1 MEMMTNGRR
10 IDTRSEPSP
19 ARPMFLSFT
28 RRARTMG
35 RPPGLLRPRRTQ
47 RMALGEVLSH
57 DLVDLRLAVRL
68 ETHIDALQKSVALH
82 DDIETPGLLRVAE
95 DLFEIADRGL
105 KCRAPI
111 DCHQSIA
118 RLEVGAI
125 RRAVGNY
132 RLDGQSRIQLHE
144 LHAQVTAAGK
154 HLTDVLLA
162 VAGGRR
168 ALLCFVGRERGGES
182 NRCGDGDYGK
192 SNAHC

>member
-1 MEMMTNGRR
+1 
-10 IDTRSEPSP
+10 
-19 ARPMFLSFT
+19 
-28 RRARTMG
+28 MG
-35 RPPGLLRPRRTQ
+35 RPSGLLRPRRTQ
-47 RMALGEVLSH
+47 RMAFGEVLSH

-82 DDIETPGLLRVAE
+82 DDIETSGLLRVAE

-125 RRAVGNY
+125 RRAVRNY

-144 LHAQVTAAGK
+144 LHTQVTAAGK

-162 VAGGRR
+162 VMHVYGPDFDHVLRVHGTDRGEVLERLGMDMAGSP
-168 ALLCFVGRERGGES
+168 A
-182 NRCGDGDYGK
+182 D
-192 SNAHC
+192 